1 MTAPDQSPRSRNQ
14 ALDVFRGAAI
24 LIVLG
29 RHLFF
34 LPPDLP
40 LPVDLFFKT
49 WIRFGWA
56 GVDLFFVL
64 SGFLVSGLLFQEF
77 KQHGHVDVTRF
88 FIRRGFKIYPAFYVF
103 LLTGIVVLYALKGPL
118 TARNVLGEA
127 LFLQNYLG
135 KLFNQT
141 WSLAVE
147 EHFYLLLGA
156 TIWLSSKRHAAA
168 APLAFIPA
176 LFAMVAV
183 LAFAARCYFVSRV
196 DPWTMMFATHFRI
209 DSLFFGVWLSHLF
222 HFRRE
227 QLFGFVNTHR
237 RTLRLASVFA
247 IAPCLFLAAEDSIFM
262 RTVGFTLVYMGF
274 GGMLITTLV
283 APPARD
289 NVCRRS
295 LAFIGFYS
303 YSIYLWHGYFLSA
316 GNYLSRALPRPVP
329 FGWHLLIYLAGAISG
344 GALMA
349 KLIEVPMLRLRDRHF
364 PARARDTVV
373 PDRSPREPASSMEG
387 RSAPRGGDVSLP
399 ADAVGIDLRLRTF
412 PRPGSR
418 R

>member
-1 MTAPDQSPRSRNQ
+1 MSMTASAQSPRTRNQ

-40 LPVDLFFKT
+40 RPADLFFKT
-49 WIRFGWA
+49 WIRCGWA

-77 KQHGHVDVTRF
+77 TQHGNVDVSRF

-103 LLTGIVVLYALKGPL
+103 LITGIIVLYALKRPPP
-118 TARNVLGEA
+118 TQSILGEA
-127 LFLQNYLG
+127 FFLQNYLG
-135 KLFNQT
+135 QLFNQT

-156 TIWLSSKRHAAA
+156 IVWLSSKRHTAG

-183 LAFAARCYFVSRV
+183 LVFTARCYFVSRV
-196 DPWTMMFATHFRI
+196 APWTMMFATHFRI
-209 DSLFFGVWLSHLF
+209 DSLFFGVWLSYLF

-227 QLFGFVNTHR
+227 PLVGFVNTHR
-237 RTLRLASVFA
+237 RLLRLASVLA
-247 IAPCLFLAAEDSIFM
+247 IAPCLFLAAEDSAFM
-262 RTVGFTLVYMGF
+262 RTAGFTLVYMGF
-274 GGMLITTLV
+274 GGLLITTLV

-289 NVCRRS
+289 NVSRRA
-295 LAFIGFYS
+295 LAFLGFYS

-316 GNYLSRALPRPVP
+316 GNYLSRALHKPVP
-329 FGWHLLIYLAGAISG
+329 FEWHLLIYLGGAIGG

-349 KLIEVPMLRLRDRHF
+349 RLVEVPMLRLRDQHF
-364 PARARDTVV
+364 PARARGTVV
-373 PDRSPREPASSMEG
+373 PDRNRPNPAS
-387 RSAPRGGDVSLP
+387 AT
-399 ADAVGIDLRLRTF
+399 A
-412 PRPGSR
+412 
-418 R
+418 